1 MTRLAPATRFTGEIT
16 ERAELLNGAMQLA
29 LDGEAANADP
39 AWTIESALSWR
50 LGRSGAVTLD
60 EGDLTLEAGAHE
72 LVAVLDHGTAELD
85 PDTGGVE
92 IEATFTV
99 EGVSGVDPPTDG
111 ALSARFEIGAE
122 SWTGELLE
130 GLPADE
136 AD

>member
-1 MTRLAPATRFTGEIT
+1 MRRLAPSIRVAGEIT
-16 ERAELLNGAMQLA
+16 ERAELLNGAAQLA
-29 LDGEAANADP
+29 LDGGAIDADP
-39 AWTIESALSWR
+39 AWTIEAALSWR

-60 EGDLTLEAGAHE
+60 EGDLTLEADRGE

-92 IEATFTV
+92 IEAVFAV
-99 EGVSGVDPPTDG
+99 EGVTGVELPADS
-111 ALSARFEIGAE
+111 ALRARFEIGAE

-130 GLPADE
+130 GLPPDE

>member
-1 MTRLAPATRFTGEIT
+1 
-16 ERAELLNGAMQLA
+16 
-29 LDGEAANADP
+29 
-39 AWTIESALSWR
+39 

-60 EGDLTLEAGAHE
+60 EGDLTLEARGSE

-85 PDTGGVE
+85 ADTGGVE

-99 EGVSGVDPPTDG
+99 EAVSDVDLPTDG

-130 GLPADE
+130 GLRSGE